1 MIALKLLSLPSF
13 RVNLGKILVTGLIAF
28 VGGILVGSLLLSISQ
43 IPSFFSATGQPLL
56 KFSSY
61 DELFNFVNSSQSYS
75 YYRGWP
81 EPGGF
86 VLQSEDFAL
95 SGASEDGTKEYSGT
109 NIQVEG
115 VDEADTVKTDG
126 NFLYVVSN
134 YSIFIIKAYPAESAS
149 VLSRIDLDGKPLA
162 LFISEDGEKL
172 AVFES
177 HYAGPTFATEVLRS
191 YYWPDMKTQTTIWI
205 YDISTK
211 VDPIVSRN
219 VTIDGFYYSSRMIG
233 DYIYTVVNEPVW
245 LDEEGIKLPVI
256 QVGTRVEEIPAFEI
270 YYSNTTDYAYHYTT
284 ILAINIRDDGEP
296 PTRQTILV
304 GATRNIYV
312 STGNVYITIPGK
324 RDWETGD
331 ETTMIYR
338 IEVEFGNIE
347 SKASGEVPGS
357 ILNQFSM
364 DEYDGFF
371 RVATTQGPV
380 WSGQSRNNVY
390 ILNMSLGIEG
400 KLEGLAP
407 GERIYSARFMGE
419 RCYIVTFRQ
428 IDPFYVIDLSDPTGP
443 EVLGFLKIPG
453 FSGYLHPYD
462 DSHIIGIGKQDSD
475 VKLSLFNVTDVTA
488 PIEVAKYI
496 VPGDWSHTEVLSDH
510 KAFLFDRSK
519 NLLALPISINQ
530 YPDSWQGAYV
540 FNVSLEDGFVLR
552 GNITHQDTATEYM
565 WYQFQ
570 IRRILYIEE
579 VLYTIS
585 EAKVKMNYIDSLDL
599 INEVL
604 L

>member
-1 MIALKLLSLPSF
+1 
-13 RVNLGKILVTGLIAF
+13 VNRGKILVTGLIAF
-28 VGGILVGSLLLSISQ
+28 VGGILVGALLLSISQ
-43 IPSFFSATGQPLL
+43 IPFFFSTAGQPLL

-75 YYRGWP
+75 YYRGWGELVDFP
-81 EPGGF
+81 
-86 VLQSEDFAL
+86 VLQSEDL
-95 SGASEDGTKEYSGT
+95 SFVTSGEGTNKYSTT

-115 VDEADTVKTDG
+115 VDEADIVKSDG

-134 YSIFIIKAYPAESAS
+134 YSIVIIKAYPAEDAS

-172 AVFES
+172 AVFKS
-177 HYAGPTFATEVLRS
+177 RYAGPTFAAEMLRP
-191 YYWPDMKTQTTIWI
+191 YYWPDMKTQTTILI

-211 VDPIVSRN
+211 ENPISTRN

-245 LDEEGIKLPVI
+245 LDEEGVKLPVI

-284 ILAINIRDDGEP
+284 ILALNIRDDGEP
-296 PTRQTILV
+296 PTHQTILV

-324 RDWETGD
+324 RDLETGD

-338 IEVEFGNIE
+338 VEVEFGNIE

-357 ILNQFSM
+357 VLNQFSM
-364 DEYDGFF
+364 DEYDGYF

-380 WSGQSRNNVY
+380 WSGKSQNNVY

-428 IDPFYVIDLSDPTGP
+428 IDPFFVIDLSDPTDP
-443 EVLGFLKIPG
+443 EILGFLKIPG

-475 VKLSLFNVTDVTA
+475 VKLSLFDVTDVTA

-496 VPGDWSHTEVLSDH
+496 VPGDWSNTEVLNDH

-519 NLLALPISINQ
+519 NLLAIPISINQ
-530 YPDSWQGAYV
+530 YPDSWQGAYI
-540 FNVSLEDGFVLR
+540 FNVTLADGFALR
-552 GNITHQDTATEYM
+552 GNITHQDTGTGYM

-585 EAKVKMNYIDSLDL
+585 EAKVKMNNIDSLEP
-599 INEVL
+599 INEVQL
-604 L
+604 